1 MDDIAER
8 AGVSKP
14 VLYQHFPG
22 KMDLYLALLDAGAE
36 ALVAAVAAA
45 LESTHDNKAR
55 VEATVSAY
63 FDFVDDPDG
72 AFRLVFESDLMGEAA
87 VRDRVE
93 RANDRC
99 SRMVSRI
106 ITEDTG
112 LTDAEA
118 LLLASGLT
126 GLAQTTARHWLRSG
140 DRVPRDAA
148 TRLIAGLSWRGIAGY
163 PLSHPPLD

>member
-22 KMDLYLALLDAGAE
+22 KMDLYLALLDAGTE

-45 LESTHDNKAR
+45 LTPPRTTRTR

-99 SRMVSRI
+99 AGWSSRI
-106 ITEDTG
+106 IAEDTG
-112 LTDAEA
+112 LTEAEA

-126 GLAQTTARHWLRSG
+126 GLAQTPPGTG
-140 DRVPRDAA
+140 CAA
-148 TRLIAGLSWRGIAGY
+148 AAGCPVTRRAG
-163 PLSHPPLD
+163 